1 MKYVALTLLL
11 AVSALM
17 SCTGSTA
24 AFRNLDRSVEE
35 ARELTGKNQPMIDE
49 NIAMISA
56 YFEDSDH
63 LLILVGDKET
73 LVDDMSCT
81 SHDQELV
88 AKMFASGIP
97 RFIHLVPKGGLVE
110 GADNRAYIEAPA
122 NIKAAIDY
130 VNQFS
135 SHPDAVQD
143 NNGHFPW
150 KFNFSDESREI
161 YNGICQDLGVHHL
174 GLLEDGKGHL
184 ADSVLSM
191 NEVGYG
197 ERTWNGLP
205 IFGSDSCS
213 WYKIKNTG
221 AFVMDVRWYQN
232 NSRFQTDT
240 GLANGD
246 HSCQATYTGMS
257 SGTDTCNYVKVKIQG
272 GATHTVCPHY
282 KEGGKCEVGGT
293 SLNPTF
299 SSKCHKSGCN

>member
-35 ARELTGKNQPMIDE
+35 ARELTGNNQPMIDE

-97 RFIHLVPKGGLVE
+97 RFIHLAPKEGLVE
-110 GADNRAYIEAPA
+110 GAGNRAYIEAPA

-135 SHPDAVQD
+135 SHPGALDHDDSWA
-143 NNGHFPW
+143 
-150 KFNFSDESREI
+150 FNFVHESKGI
-161 YNGICQDLGVHHL
+161 FNGACQDLGVHHL
-174 GLLEDGKGHL
+174 GLLEDGKGNL
-184 ADSVLSM
+184 ADDVSHM
-191 NEVGYG
+191 NETGYG
-197 ERTWNGLP
+197 ERTWNGIP
-205 IFGSDSCS
+205 IFGNGKKEGIDCTSCEATCWLTVGEGTSKKAYKCRGHTYGSAKQYYWSDYNQS
-213 WYKIKNTG
+213 N
-221 AFVMDVRWYQN
+221 
-232 NSRFQTDT
+232 
-240 GLANGD
+240 
-246 HSCQATYTGMS
+246 S
-257 SGTDTCNYVKVKIQG
+257 SGYTWCATVVADNY
-272 GATHTVCPHY
+272 CDD
-282 KEGGKCEVGGT
+282 
-293 SLNPTF
+293 
-299 SSKCHKSGCN
+299 